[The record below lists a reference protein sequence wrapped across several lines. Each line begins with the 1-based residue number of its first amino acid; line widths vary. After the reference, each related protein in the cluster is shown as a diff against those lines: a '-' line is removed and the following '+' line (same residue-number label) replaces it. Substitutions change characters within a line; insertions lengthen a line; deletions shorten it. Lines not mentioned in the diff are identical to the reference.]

1 MGTDIGAKNTVPLAT
16 PGEGEKMSTIIRN
29 MTVNDKEQVM
39 EMMKAFYA
47 SPAVWSNGSEEIFA
61 ADIENCVNDSPY
73 LEGYIFEDAGDL
85 QGYAMLAKSFS
96 TEFGKQC
103 IWIEDLYINGRYR
116 GLGIGSRFLDTIRE
130 KYPNAIFRLE
140 VEDDNERAIRV
151 YEKSGFTFL
160 PYKEMKR

>member
-1 MGTDIGAKNTVPLAT
+1 
-16 PGEGEKMSTIIRN
+16 MSMTIRS
-29 MTVNDKEQVM
+29 MTIEDKSHVM
-39 EMMKAFYA
+39 EMMKTFYA

-73 LEGYIFEDAGDL
+73 LEGYIFEDAGEL

-103 IWIEDLYINGRYR
+103 IWIEDLYINDQYR
-116 GLGIGSRFLDTIRE
+116 GLGIGSQFLDTVRE
-130 KYPNAIFRLE
+130 KYPDALFRLE

-151 YEKSGFTFL
+151 YEKSGFSYL
-160 PYKEMKR
+160 PYKEMFLGGLL

>member
-1 MGTDIGAKNTVPLAT
+1 
-16 PGEGEKMSTIIRN
+16 MSTIIRN

-73 LEGYIFEDAGDL
+73 LEGYIFEDAGEL

-103 IWIEDLYINGRYR
+103 IWIEDLYINDRYR
-116 GLGIGSRFLDTIRE
+116 RIPGSRYFRSF
-130 KYPNAIFRLE
+130 NANHKAQH
-140 VEDDNERAIRV
+140 DG
-151 YEKSGFTFL
+151 KGS
-160 PYKEMKR
+160 P